1 MKSIVNSAEVR
12 IMRLVNA
19 ISDELEE
26 GIIILDQNR
35 FITHANSSAFKI
47 LGIGEENIKS
57 LKISYEKTD
66 EFILDKNQPFVQA
79 NECLNLKK
87 LEEETIKR
95 ALSMHPSSKKGKQ
108 AAADALGIGIA
119 TLYRK
124 IDEYKLLKVK

>member
-1 MKSIVNSAEVR
+1 
-12 IMRLVNA
+12 MRLVNS

-57 LKISYEKTD
+57 LKISYEKTG

-79 NECLNLKK
+79 NESLNLKK
-87 LEEETIKR
+87 LEAETIKR
-95 ALSMHPSSKKGKQ
+95 VLSMHPSSKKGKQ

-124 IDEYKLLKVK
+124 IDEYKLLKIK